1 MSSGNIIEQGLV
13 QKILYLLR
21 LSFKPLCVCLCV
33 LYLYG
38 ILYVVFSSDDEGPE
52 HSKTEWCEEYHP
64 ELTYSACAD
73 VAGW

>member
-1 MSSGNIIEQGLV
+1 MSSGTVIE
-13 QKILYLLR
+13 LR
-21 LSFKPLCVCLCV
+21 FLRNMLRIFQLAYKPLCVCLCL

-38 ILYVVFSSDDEGPE
+38 ILYIVFSSDDEGPE

-64 ELTYSACAD
+64 NLTYSECAD